1 MAEGRTAMNSLQGFL
16 LVASP
21 ALADPNFRKTV
32 ILIVRHSSE
41 DGALGLVLNRETS
54 TTIKELWE
62 RMGQENCASH
72 QPLSLGGPCEG
83 PLMALHTEQPLAE
96 IEVLPGLYF
105 TAGSDQLQTL
115 VASPSPLARYFF
127 GYAGWGAGQLEMELQ
142 GGAWRTEPA
151 SLKHI
156 FGTHQQAWERSI
168 SEAAGWEVLSVLKLK
183 GLPLDPSMN

>member
-1 MAEGRTAMNSLQGFL
+1 MNSLQGFL

-115 VASPSPLARYFF
+115 VASPSPLAPTSSAMP
-127 GYAGWGAGQLEMELQ
+127 AGARDNWKWNSKEGRGARNLRRSSTFSE
-142 GGAWRTEPA
+142 RTSRPGSA
-151 SLKHI
+151 RSAKR
-156 FGTHQQAWERSI
+156 QAGRFS
-168 SEAAGWEVLSVLKLK
+168 
-183 GLPLDPSMN
+183 PC